1 MLVLSRK
8 VGEQVLIPQLNI
20 TVTVLSAGPGRVQ
33 LGIKAPKEIDITR
46 PEYRKQILAD
56 EAVEASTT
64 GAHNSF
70 ADFSCEAALC

>member
-46 PEYRKQILAD
+46 PEYQIR
-56 EAVEASTT
+56 EASGSATSIST
-64 GAHNSF
+64 
-70 ADFSCEAALC
+70 ADNPKRFTKSWRQPVVC

>member
-8 VGEQVLIPQLNI
+8 VGEQILIPQLNI

-46 PEYRKQILAD
+46 PEYQKRKASGSETSIPTT
-56 EAVEASTT
+56 EVVEAF
-64 GAHNSF
+64 ANSWR
-70 ADFSCEAALC
+70 EPALC